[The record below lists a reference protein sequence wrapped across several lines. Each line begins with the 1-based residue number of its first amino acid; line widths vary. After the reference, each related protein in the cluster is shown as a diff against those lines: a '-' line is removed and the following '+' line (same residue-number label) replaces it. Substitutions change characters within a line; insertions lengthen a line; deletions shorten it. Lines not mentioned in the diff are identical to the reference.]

1 MEIATGGWIFN
12 SQPMALVR
20 QLLRSRVKNLRLTPA
35 PGSIAPDMLIGAGVV
50 ASTACVFISFEQF
63 GLAPNFRRAAETGEV
78 EVREMDGPAI
88 AGGLRAGACD
98 LPYIDRKS
106 TRLNSRH

>member
-63 GLAPNFRRAAETGEV
+63 GLAPNFRRAAAPGEV
-78 EVREMDGPAI
+78 EWRSEERRVGNECGSTGRSRGS
-88 AGGLRAGACD
+88 
-98 LPYIDRKS
+98 PYPHKKHHHPPL
-106 TRLNSRH
+106 T